1 MSGKKAKKNNSK
13 KARKAATRKA
23 QQAQQAQA
31 TVIRATAGV
40 HANAQPGRAP
50 TRTVMTAPPRAAE
63 QGVGGRHLAVEVQ
76 ATTEIRSKE
85 FIRVQV
91 RLEANFPLD
100 GDRTAQF
107 AGLAGAARGVLDAEI
122 AWVHADKDHKPA
134 TPVLMFPGA
143 CWARTLGVSYG
154 CTVKRIPRMED
165 CFEFVRA
172 EVGCTEP
179 LDDGADA
186 TAAMSAIQ
194 DWLAVQIKEQVRL
207 ARGGQVATLV

>member
-1 MSGKKAKKNNSK
+1 MSGKKAKKNSK

-23 QQAQQAQA
+23 QQAQV

-100 GDRTAQF
+100 GDRTVQF

-194 DWLAVQIKEQVRL
+194 DWLAVQIKEQVRV
-207 ARGGQVATLV
+207 ARGGQATTLV